1 MAWIT
6 SGNVVDLIK
15 TLIKKK
21 SQKVLFNYGQDIV
34 MAFSP
39 LLQVVIVKK
48 GLQKGGSRA
57 PQDASLATPTQ
68 LTCFKSRSWNPLLV
82 KNYGRIYVWAT
93 MHLSL
98 LSHRVGGGGVGRPRE
113 IWHFHKSQSQ
123 IPHPWALRKSQIPSP
138 GYRFLN
144 RS

>member
-1 MAWIT
+1 MT
-6 SGNVVDLIK
+6 SGKGVDDRIN

-21 SQKVLFNYGQDIV
+21 SKKKGLFNYGQDIV

-48 GLQKGGSRA
+48 GLQKGG
-57 PQDASLATPTQ
+57 ATGTPGPPPGYAYAIDIFQ
-68 LTCFKSRSWNPLLV
+68 IKVMEP
-82 KNYGRIYVWAT
+82 YGRIYVWAT

-98 LSHRVGGGGVGRPRE
+98 LSHRVGGGRGRPRE
-113 IWHFHKSQSQ
+113 IWHFHESQSQ
-123 IPHPWALRKSQIPSP
+123 IPQPWVPLFAQ
-138 GYRFLN
+138 N